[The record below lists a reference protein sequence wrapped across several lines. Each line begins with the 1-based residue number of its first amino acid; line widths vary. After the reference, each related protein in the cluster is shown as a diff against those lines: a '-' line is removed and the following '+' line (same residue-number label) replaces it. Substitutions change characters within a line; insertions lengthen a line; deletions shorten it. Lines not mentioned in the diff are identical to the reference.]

1 MTFSQIIDQDH
12 LFIENNTKQDYDEQ
26 ATYWVKLSLERCSG
40 DCPARLINF
49 TANGWDQ
56 SWEDIDIW
64 LLQGDSITTVKSGNA
79 VAKDRKPLKSHLN
92 LLRLNT
98 AQDSLIDMYVRIRGV
113 AEIIGPRT
121 DHISFQLINEEFCPG
136 MIEGYPFDGRFHPY
150 ATNFV
155 FTGNPITTHDIV
167 VDQGNQLTIDYVK
180 HNWAQLEK
188 RNLFE
193 TKHAVNTTYWI
204 KTTLYGSTHFNGK
217 QLLHISSTPLYT
229 GADMFSFDYVE
240 TSISD
245 QHGNTTTQLTGD
257 HVSLK
262 DRPYRSWPNFIK
274 INIEPSDTLEVL
286 IKASGADRRFLMSNI
301 TLYHIDE
308 SSVYPQQVNKALEAG
323 IFFGIIGLQ
332 FLFFCLLYTTEKD
345 PIHIYY
351 SILLVGLF
359 SIFCFTEASFK
370 HYVLLPT
377 LRDYHVPLIFFG
389 NFLLQFGAIKFT
401 QIYFQ
406 YPSHG
411 KLGKHILNTIIV
423 ISFLLHLYVIIKFEY
438 DPIIG
443 NPTAST
449 YMLVFYSFVPIP
461 LITALIISIKAPYN
475 ISFSKKYYWY
485 AFFPVIL
492 FGAIHIFSI
501 MITNYVR
508 SELLITLYKN
518 SFWFSQVSVISMITF
533 FALSIGRR
541 MNRLKIEKNTA
552 LQLAQ
557 KNQIIAD
564 KNKENELLLKE
575 VNHRTKNNLQVL
587 SSLISLQSD
596 HTTDHESILMLKEG
610 RNRIEA
616 MSLIHQQLYRNK
628 DVTTVELRQYI
639 EGLCRYL
646 EDAFYTDKK
655 SILIQEEVNYGI
667 MDVDFAVPL
676 GLIINELVT
685 NTVKYAKFDTPEG
698 LILIDLNERND
709 ELMLRVKD
717 EGVSTESTTSS
728 ATNGSFGTKLIEI
741 LSKKL
746 KGEISVDTSSGYS
759 TTIKFSRYKYNQL

>member
-92 LLRLNT
+92 LLRLNI

-262 DRPYRSWPNFIK
+262 DRPYHFWGNFIK
-274 INIEPSDTLEVL
+274 IDIQTSDTLEVL

-308 SSVYPQQVNKALEAG
+308 SSVFPKQATKSLEAG
-323 IFFGIIGLQ
+323 MFFGIIGLQ
-332 FLFFCLLYTTEKD
+332 TIFFLLLYFTDRD

-351 SILLVGLF
+351 PILLVGLF
-359 SIFCFTEASFK
+359 SIFCFTETNFK
-370 HYVLLPT
+370 NYILFPN
-377 LRDYHVPLIFFG
+377 LRDYHVPLFFLG
-389 NFLLQFGAIKFT
+389 NSLLQFGVIKFSQT
-401 QIYFQ
+401 YFQ
-406 YPSHG
+406 YPAHN
-411 KLGKHILNTIIV
+411 KLAKYALNSFIAII
-423 ISFLLHLYVIIKFEY
+423 FLIHLYTIIKFEY
-438 DPIIG
+438 DPILG
-443 NPTAST
+443 NPTRSH
-449 YMLVFYSFVPIP
+449 YMVLLYSCTPIP
-461 LITALIISIKAPYN
+461 LIIAFIISICAPHN
-475 ISFSKKYYWY
+475 PSSSKKYFWY
-485 AFFPVIL
+485 AFLPVIL
-492 FGAIHIFSI
+492 VGGIHIFTI
-501 MITNYVR
+501 LTTNFIR
-508 SELLITLYKN
+508 SDFLVGLYKD
-518 SFWFSQVSVISMITF
+518 SFRLTQVAVISMITL

-541 MNRLKIEKNTA
+541 MNRLKKEKNIA
-552 LQLAQ
+552 LRLAQ
-557 KNQIIAD
+557 KNQIIAE